1 MEKENKIVLFE
12 EKKVRKLW
20 HNNEWWFVVND
31 VVQILTE
38 SVDPAAYMRQLKRRD
53 PELAQGALQN
63 VTPLAVKT
71 EGGKQKVN
79 CANTKIL
86 LRI

>member
-53 PELAQGALQN
+53 PELA
-63 VTPLAVKT
+63 
-71 EGGKQKVN
+71 
-79 CANTKIL
+79 
-86 LRI
+86 

>member
-53 PELAQGALQN
+53 PELAKGALQN

-71 EGGKQKVN
+71 DGGKQKVN